1 MKHLFSMAVALFM
14 TATSFAQVVS
24 EAISATL
31 QRGES
36 TTVYYGTDALKQAL
50 ENAEEGNIIT
60 LSSGT
65 FSAPANFNKSVK
77 IYGAGHEDDTLTGV
91 ARTFLAGGVTMNG
104 LDGQHP
110 DYFYME
116 GVWINGDVNINKLET
131 DSLIQGTKFVK
142 CRMGTIRMKNNS
154 DATIFRQCYIY
165 GNIEGSGS
173 IATGFIAQNCYI
185 TDRVQWFDTKS
196 AVLIDHCALP
206 YEGYHCSYSH
216 GPYLYKNSFICN
228 CLDLG
233 ATTVNCVGDHGK
245 LSNGDQNTS
254 VSCYTNY
261 SNWGEYLASIF
272 ADGQGNLS
280 YTLNDTQIPRRWEIA
295 NPDVFIG
302 DDSTAVGPAGGS
314 YPWDKIPSTPRIIS
328 SKIGNKTVGGKLHV
342 TVKAEAR
349 PVTE

>member
-50 ENAEEGNIIT
+50 ENAGEGNIIT

-65 FSAPANFNKSVK
+65 FSTPANFNKSVK
-77 IYGAGHEDDTLTGV
+77 IYGAGYEDDTLTGV
-91 ARTFLAGGVTMNG
+91 ARTFLAGGVTMDG

-131 DSLIQGTKFVK
+131 DTLILGTKFVK
-142 CRMGTIRMKNNS
+142 CRTGSFNIKCNS
-154 DATIFRQCYIY
+154 DATVLRQCLINGSVN
-165 GNIEGSGS
+165 GNST
-173 IATGFIAQNCYI
+173 IATAFLVQNCYI
-185 TDRVQWFDTKS
+185 SDRVQWFDTKS
-196 AVLIDHCALP
+196 AILVDHCILP
-206 YEGYHCSYSH
+206 YNYYGERPH
-216 GPYLYKNSFICN
+216 GPYLFKNSFIN
-228 CLDLG
+228 
-233 ATTVNCVGDHGK
+233 TTVDIGASVVNCIGNNNS
-245 LSNGDQNTS
+245 LSRGGNNNLTN
-254 VSCYTNY
+254 CYTNY
-261 SNWGEYLASIF
+261 EDWGAYLASIF
-272 ADGQGNLS
+272 ADGQGNLD
-280 YTLNDTQIPRRWEIA
+280 YTLSNTQIPRRWEIA

-302 DDSTAVGPAGGS
+302 DDGTAVGPAGGD

>member
-50 ENAEEGNIIT
+50 EDAEEGNIIT

-65 FSAPANFNKSVK
+65 FSVPDNFNKSVK
-77 IYGAGHEDDTLTGV
+77 IYGAGYDDDTLTGV

-116 GVWINGDVNINKLET
+116 GVWINGNININNLET
-131 DSLIQGTKFVK
+131 DTLIQGTKFVK
-142 CRMGTIRMKNNS
+142 CRMGTFNMKNNS
-154 DATIFRQCYIY
+154 DATILRQCFINGHIH
-165 GNIEGSGS
+165 GNNAV
-173 IATGFIAQNCYI
+173 ATGFIAQNCYI

-196 AVLIDHCALP
+196 AVLIDHCILGA
-206 YEGYHCSYSH
+206 GWSSH
-216 GPYLYKNSFICN
+216 GPYLYKNSIIN
-228 CLDLG
+228 DDHLTLDVG
-233 ATTVNCVGDHGK
+233 ATVVNCIGGK
-245 LSNGDQNTS
+245 GSLSNSDQNTLAH
-254 VSCYTNY
+254 CYTDY
-261 SNWGEYLASIF
+261 SNLGDYLGTIF
-272 ADGQGNLS
+272 TDGQKNLN
-280 YTLNDTQIPRRWEIA
+280 YTLDGTSIPRRWEIA
-295 NPDVFIG
+295 DPETLMA
-302 DDSTAVGPAGGS
+302 DDSTAVGPAGGD

>member
-65 FSAPANFNKSVK
+65 FSVPDNFNKSVR
-77 IYGAGHEDDTLTGV
+77 IYGAGYEDDTLTGV
-91 ARTFLAGGVTMNG
+91 ARTFLAGGLTMNG

-131 DSLIQGTKFVK
+131 DTLIQGTKFVK
-142 CRMGTIRMKNNS
+142 CRMGRINMKSNS
-154 DATIFRQCYIY
+154 DATIFRQCYIDGHID
-165 GNIEGSGS
+165 GNNAV
-173 IATGFIAQNCYI
+173 ATGFIAQNCYI
-185 TDRVQWFDTKS
+185 TGRVQWFDTKS
-196 AVLIDHCALP
+196 AVLIDHCILTTTWAD
-206 YEGYHCSYSH
+206 H
-216 GPYLYKNSFICN
+216 GPYLYKNSIIN
-228 CLDLG
+228 EYRTSLNVG
-233 ATTVNCVGDHGK
+233 ATAVNCIGGK
-245 LSNGDQNTS
+245 GSLSNNDQNTL
-254 VSCYTNY
+254 VHCYTDY
-261 SNWGEYLASIF
+261 SDWGDYLGSIF
-272 ADGQGNLS
+272 TDGQRDLA
-280 YTLNDTQIPRRWEIA
+280 YTLEGTEIPRRWEIA

-302 DDSTAVGPAGGS
+302 DDSTAVGPAGGD

>member
-50 ENAEEGNIIT
+50 ENAEDGNIIT

-65 FSAPANFNKSVK
+65 FSTPANFNKSVK
-77 IYGAGHEDDTLTGV
+77 IYGAGYEDDTLTGV
-91 ARTFLAGGVTMNG
+91 ARTFLAGGVTMDG

-116 GVWINGDVNINKLET
+116 GVWINGEVNINKLET
-131 DSLIQGTKFVK
+131 DTLIQGTKFVK
-142 CRMGTIRMKNNS
+142 CQMGTFNMKSNS
-154 DATIFRQCYIY
+154 DATILRQCFINGHIH
-165 GNIEGSGS
+165 GNNAV
-173 IATGFIAQNCYI
+173 ATGFIVQNCYI
-185 TDRVQWFDTKS
+185 TNRVQWFDTKS
-196 AVLIDHCALP
+196 AVLVDHCILP
-206 YEGYHCSYSH
+206 TDYSH
-216 GPYLYKNSFICN
+216 GPYLYKNSFIFWS
-228 CLDLG
+228 LDLG
-233 ATTVNCVGDHGK
+233 ATAVNCVGDHRRI
-245 LSNGDQNTS
+245 SNNSQNTL
-254 VSCYTNY
+254 VHCYTEY
-261 SNWGEYLASIF
+261 SNWGDYLGSIF
-272 ADGQGNLS
+272 SDGQKNLN
-280 YTLNDTQIPRRWEIA
+280 YTLDGTSIPRRWEIA
-295 NPDVFIG
+295 DPETFMA

>member
-14 TATSFAQVVS
+14 TATGFAQVVS

-50 ENAEEGNIIT
+50 DDAEDGNIIT

-65 FSAPANFNKSVK
+65 FSTPANFNKAVK
-77 IYGAGHEDDTLTGV
+77 IYGAGYEDDTLTGV
-91 ARTFLAGGVTMNG
+91 ARTFLAGALTMNG

-116 GVWINGDVNINKLET
+116 GVWINGEVNINKLET
-131 DSLIQGTKFVK
+131 DTLIQGTKFVK
-142 CRMGTIRMKNNS
+142 CRMGTFNMRSNS
-154 DATIFRQCYIY
+154 DATILRQCYICGHID
-165 GNIEGSGS
+165 GNSS

-185 TDRVQWFDTKS
+185 TNRVQWFNTKS
-196 AVLIDHCALP
+196 AVLIDHCILP
-206 YEGYHCSYSH
+206 KKDCYYIH
-216 GPYLYKNSFICN
+216 GPYLYKNSIIN
-228 CLDLG
+228 TCLDLG
-233 ATTVNCVGDHGK
+233 ATAVNCIGNYNE
-245 LSNGDQNTS
+245 LSRDNQNTL
-254 VSCYTNY
+254 VNCYTDY
-261 SNWGEYLASIF
+261 SKWADYLASIF

-280 YTLNDTQIPRRWEIA
+280 YTLDDTQIPRRWEIA

-302 DDSTAVGPAGGS
+302 DDGTAVGPAGGD

>member
-36 TTVYYGTDALKQAL
+36 TSVYYGTDALKQAL
-50 ENAEEGNIIT
+50 ENAEDGNIIT

-65 FSAPANFNKSVK
+65 FSTPANFNKSVK
-77 IYGAGHEDDTLTGV
+77 IYGAGYEDDTLTGV
-91 ARTFLAGGVTMNG
+91 ARTFLAGGVTMDG

-116 GVWINGDVNINKLET
+116 GVWINGEVNINKLET
-131 DSLIQGTKFVK
+131 DTLIQGTKFVK
-142 CRMGTIRMKNNS
+142 CRMGTFNMRSNS
-154 DATIFRQCYIY
+154 DATILRQCYICGHID
-165 GNIEGSGS
+165 GNSS

-185 TDRVQWFDTKS
+185 NNRVQWFNTKS
-196 AVLIDHCALP
+196 AVLIDHCILP
-206 YEGYHCSYSH
+206 QNDCYYIH
-216 GPYLYKNSFICN
+216 GPYLYKNSIIN
-228 CLDLG
+228 TCLDLG
-233 ATTVNCVGDHGK
+233 ATAVNCIGNHRE
-245 LSNGDQNTS
+245 LSRDNQNTL
-254 VSCYTNY
+254 VNCYTEY
-261 SNWGEYLASIF
+261 SDWGDYLGSIF
-272 ADGQGNLS
+272 TDGQKNLK
-280 YTLNDTQIPRRWEIA
+280 YTLDDTQIPRRWEIA

-302 DDSTAVGPAGGS
+302 DDGTAVGPAGGD

>member
-36 TTVYYGTDALKQAL
+36 TTVYYGTDALKLAL
-50 ENAEEGNIIT
+50 DDAEEGNIIT

-65 FSAPANFNKSVK
+65 FSTPANFNKSVK
-77 IYGAGHEDDTLTGV
+77 IYGAGYEDDTLTGV
-91 ARTFLAGGVTMNG
+91 ARTFLAGGISMSG

-110 DYFYME
+110 DNFYME
-116 GVWINGDVNINKLET
+116 GVWINGDVNINKLEADT
-131 DSLIQGTKFVK
+131 LIQGTKFVK

-165 GNIEGSGS
+165 GHIDGSSS

-185 TDRVQWFDTKS
+185 TGRVQWFNTKS
-196 AVLIDHCALP
+196 AVLVDHCILTA
-206 YEGYHCSYSH
+206 GDSH
-216 GPYLYKNSFICN
+216 GPYLFKNSIFTDRWPY
-228 CLDLG
+228 LDLG
-233 ATTVNCVGDHGK
+233 ATAFNCVGSMYY
-245 LSNGDQNTS
+245 LSNDNQNTI
-254 VSCYTNY
+254 VHCYTSY
-261 SNWGEYLASIF
+261 SNWGDFLGTIF
-272 ADGQGNLS
+272 ADGQKNLN
-280 YTLNDTQIPRRWEIA
+280 YTLDDTQIPRRWEIA

-302 DDSTAVGPAGGS
+302 DDGTAVGPAGGD

>member
-14 TATSFAQVVS
+14 TATGFAQVVS

-50 ENAEEGNIIT
+50 DDAEDGNIIT

-65 FSAPANFNKSVK
+65 FSTPANFNKAVK
-77 IYGAGHEDDTLTGV
+77 IYGAGYEDDTLTGV
-91 ARTFLAGGVTMNG
+91 ARTFLAGALTMNG

-116 GVWINGDVNINKLET
+116 GVWINGEVNINKLET
-131 DSLIQGTKFVK
+131 DTLIQGTKFVK
-142 CRMGTIRMKNNS
+142 CRMGTFNMRSNS
-154 DATIFRQCYIY
+154 DATILRQCYICGHID
-165 GNIEGSGS
+165 GNSS

-185 TDRVQWFDTKS
+185 TNRVQWFNTKS
-196 AVLIDHCALP
+196 AVLIDHCILP
-206 YEGYHCSYSH
+206 QKDCYYIH
-216 GPYLYKNSFICN
+216 GPYLYKNSIIN
-228 CLDLG
+228 TCLDLG
-233 ATTVNCVGDHGK
+233 ATAVNCIGNYNE
-245 LSNGDQNTS
+245 LSRDNQNTL
-254 VSCYTNY
+254 VNCYTDY
-261 SNWGEYLASIF
+261 SKWADYLASIF

-280 YTLNDTQIPRRWEIA
+280 YTLDDTQIPRRWEIA

-302 DDSTAVGPAGGS
+302 DDGTAVGPAGGD

>member
-50 ENAEEGNIIT
+50 EDAEEGNIIT

-65 FSAPANFNKSVK
+65 FSVPDNFNKSVK
-77 IYGAGHEDDTLTGV
+77 IYGAGYEDDTLTGV

-116 GVWINGDVNINKLET
+116 GVWINGEVNINKLET
-131 DSLIQGTKFVK
+131 DTLIQGTKFVK
-142 CRMGTIRMKNNS
+142 CQMGTFNMKSNS
-154 DATIFRQCYIY
+154 DATILRQCFINGHIN
-165 GNIEGSGS
+165 GNNAV
-173 IATGFIAQNCYI
+173 ATGFIAQNCYI
-185 TDRVQWFDTKS
+185 ANRVQWFDTKS
-196 AVLIDHCALP
+196 AVLIDHCILP
-206 YEGYHCSYSH
+206 QRDCYYRH
-216 GPYLYKNSFICN
+216 GPYLYKNSIIN
-228 CLDLG
+228 TCLDLG
-233 ATTVNCVGDHGK
+233 ATAVNCIGNYNE
-245 LSNGDQNTS
+245 LSNGNQNTL
-254 VSCYTNY
+254 VNCYTEY
-261 SNWGEYLASIF
+261 SDWGDYLGSIF
-272 ADGQGNLS
+272 TDGQKNLN
-280 YTLNDTQIPRRWEIA
+280 YTLDGTSIPRRWEIA
-295 NPDVFIG
+295 DPETFMA
-302 DDSTAVGPAGGS
+302 DDSTAVGPAGGD

>member
-14 TATSFAQVVS
+14 TATGFAQVVS

-50 ENAEEGNIIT
+50 DDAEDGNIIT

-65 FSAPANFNKSVK
+65 FSTPDNFNKSVR
-77 IYGAGHEDDTLTGV
+77 IYGAGYEDDTLTGV

-104 LDGQHP
+104 LEGQHP

-116 GVWINGDVNINKLET
+116 GVWINGDVNIYKLET
-131 DSLIQGTKFVK
+131 DTLIQGTKFVK
-142 CRMGTIRMKNNS
+142 CRIGTIYMRSNS
-154 DATIFRQCYIY
+154 DATIFRQCYINGY
-165 GNIEGSGS
+165 IDGYNS
-173 IATGFIAQNCYI
+173 IATGFIIQNCYVSH
-185 TDRVQWFDTKS
+185 RVYKFDTKS
-196 AVLIDHCALP
+196 AVLVDHCILN
-206 YEGYHCSYSH
+206 YTGYGH
-216 GPYLYKNSFICN
+216 GPYLYKNSIIN
-228 CLDLG
+228 YWLDLG
-233 ATTVNCVGDHGK
+233 ATAVNCVGDYNE
-245 LSNGDQNTS
+245 LSNNNQNTL
-254 VSCYTNY
+254 VNCYTDY
-261 SNWGEYLASIF
+261 SKWADYLASIF
-272 ADGQGNLS
+272 ADGQGNLN
-280 YTLNDTQIPRRWEIA
+280 YTLDGTQIPRRWEIA

-302 DDSTAVGPAGGS
+302 DDGTAVGPAGGD

-328 SKIGNKTVGGKLHV
+328 SKIANKTVGGKLHV

>member
-36 TTVYYGTDALKQAL
+36 TSVYYGTDALKQAL
-50 ENAEEGNIIT
+50 EDAEEGNIIT

-65 FSAPANFNKSVK
+65 FSAPSNFNKSVK
-77 IYGAGHEDDTLTGV
+77 IYGAGYEDDTLTGV
-91 ARTFLAGGVTMNG
+91 ARSFLAGGVTMDG

-116 GVWINGDVNINKLET
+116 GVWINGEVNINKLET
-131 DSLIQGTKFVK
+131 DTLIQGTKFVK
-142 CRMGTIRMKNNS
+142 CRMGTFNMRSNS
-154 DATIFRQCYIY
+154 DATILRQCFIN
-165 GNIEGSGS
+165 GNIHGNSS
-173 IATGFIAQNCYI
+173 IATGFIVQNCYV
-185 TDRVQWFDTKS
+185 THRVQWFDTKS
-196 AVLIDHCALP
+196 AVLVDHCVLS
-206 YEGYHCSYSH
+206 YDDYSH
-216 GPYLYKNSFICN
+216 GPYLFKNSIIN
-228 CLDLG
+228 NWLDLG
-233 ATTVNCVGDHGK
+233 ATAVNCVGYQRG
-245 LSNGDQNTS
+245 LSNDNQNTL
-254 VSCYTNY
+254 VNCYTDY
-261 SNWGEYLASIF
+261 SKWADYLASIF
-272 ADGQGNLS
+272 ADGQGNLN
-280 YTLNDTQIPRRWEIA
+280 YTLDGTQIPRRWEIA

-302 DDSTAVGPAGGS
+302 DDSTAVGPAGGD

>member
-50 ENAEEGNIIT
+50 DDAEEGNIIT

-65 FSAPANFNKSVK
+65 FSTPANFNKSVK
-77 IYGAGHEDDTLTGV
+77 IYGAGYEDDTLTGV
-91 ARTFLAGGVTMNG
+91 ARTFLAGGVTMDG

-116 GVWINGDVNINKLET
+116 GVWINGDININKLET
-131 DSLIQGTKFVK
+131 DTLIQGTKFVK
-142 CRMGTIRMKNNS
+142 CRMGTFNMKSNS
-154 DATIFRQCYIY
+154 DATILRQCFINGHIH
-165 GNIEGSGS
+165 GNNAV
-173 IATGFIAQNCYI
+173 ATGFIAQNCYI

-196 AVLIDHCALP
+196 VVLIDHSILT
-206 YEGYHCSYSH
+206 YNTYGH
-216 GPYLYKNSFICN
+216 GPYLYKNSIIN
-228 CLDLG
+228 YYLDLG
-233 ATTVNCVGDHGK
+233 ATAVNCVGTHREI
-245 LSNGDQNTS
+245 SNNSQNTL
-254 VSCYTNY
+254 VHCYTEY
-261 SNWGEYLASIF
+261 SNWADYLGSIF
-272 ADGQGNLS
+272 TDGQKNLN
-280 YTLNDTQIPRRWEIA
+280 YTLDGTSIPRRWEIA
-295 NPDVFIG
+295 DPETFMA

>member
-50 ENAEEGNIIT
+50 EDAEEGNIIT

-65 FSAPANFNKSVK
+65 FSAPSNFNKSVK
-77 IYGAGHEDDTLTGV
+77 IYGAGYEDDTLTGV
-91 ARTFLAGGVTMNG
+91 ARTFLAGGISMSG

-110 DYFYME
+110 DNFYME
-116 GVWINGDVNINKLET
+116 GVWINGDVNINKLEADT
-131 DSLIQGTKFVK
+131 LIQGTKFVK

-165 GNIEGSGS
+165 GHIDGSSS

-185 TDRVQWFDTKS
+185 TGRVQWFDTKS
-196 AVLIDHCALP
+196 AILVDHSILTT
-206 YEGYHCSYSH
+206 GDSH
-216 GPYLYKNSFICN
+216 GPYLFKNSIFHAFWPY
-228 CLDLG
+228 LDLG
-233 ATTVNCVGDHGK
+233 ATAINCIGNGSY
-245 LSNGDQNTS
+245 LSHDNQNTL
-254 VSCYTNY
+254 VHCYTGY
-261 SNWGEYLASIF
+261 SNWNEYLASIF
-272 ADGQGNLS
+272 ADGQGNLN
-280 YTLNDTQIPRRWEIA
+280 YTLDDTQIPRRWEIA

-302 DDSTAVGPAGGS
+302 DDGTAVGPAGGD

-328 SKIGNKTVGGKLHV
+328 SKIANKTVGGKLHV